1 MSYEVALWISFNL
14 FIFLMLA
21 LDLGVFQKKTHAV
34 SVKEALIW
42 SAVWILLA
50 MLFNL
55 FIYFDMGKAKAIEFF
70 TGYLLERSLSI
81 DNIFVF
87 VLLFSY
93 FKVPPEFQHKV
104 LFWGVLGAL
113 ILRAALIL
121 LGVVLIHKFAWIIYV
136 FGAFLVFT
144 GFKMAYQDDS
154 DIDPEKNIVIRLFRK
169 FFPVTKD
176 YDGENFFV
184 NIDGKK
190 LATPLFVVLIATE
203 FTDLVFAFDSIP
215 AIFAVTND
223 AYIIYTSNIFAIL
236 GLRAMYFALAAVID
250 KFHYLKIGLAMILIF
265 IGFKMLIIDLF
276 KIPIGYSLGVIAL
289 ILALSVVLSLIKPKT
304 EKENE
309 DGKN

>member
-1 MSYEVALWISFNL
+1 MSYEVVLWISFNL

-21 LDLGVFQKKTHAV
+21 LDLGVFQKKDHAV
-34 SVKEALIW
+34 TVKEALIW

-50 MLFNL
+50 LFFNA
-55 FIYFDMGKAKAIEFF
+55 FIYYDMGKVKALEFF

-93 FKVPPEFQHKV
+93 FKVPAEFQHKV

-121 LGVVLIHKFAWIIYV
+121 LGVVLINKFAWIIYV

-154 DIDPEKNIVIRLFRK
+154 DIHPEKNILIRLFRK
-169 FFPVTKD
+169 FFPVTNEYHGGD
-176 YDGENFFV
+176 FFV
-184 NIDGKK
+184 TIDSKK
-190 LATPLFVVLIATE
+190 FATPLFIVLIATE

-236 GLRAMYFALAAVID
+236 GLRAMYFVLAGIID
-250 KFHYLKIGLAMILIF
+250 KFHYLKIGLSMVLIF
-265 IGFKMLIIDLF
+265 IGFKMLIIDIF
-276 KIPIGYSLGVIAL
+276 KIPIGYSLGVIAI
-289 ILALSVVLSLIKPKT
+289 ILTLSVVLSLLKPKLD
-304 EKENE
+304 N
-309 DGKN
+309 

>member
-1 MSYEVALWISFNL
+1 MSYEVVLWISFNL

-21 LDLGVFQKKTHAV
+21 LDLGVFQKKDHAV
-34 SVKEALIW
+34 TVKEALIW
-42 SAVWILLA
+42 SGVWIVLA
-50 MLFNL
+50 LIFNA
-55 FIYFDMGKAKAIEFF
+55 FIYYDMGKIKALEFF

-93 FKVPPEFQHKV
+93 FKVPAEFQHKV

-121 LGVVLIHKFAWIIYV
+121 LGVVLINKFAWIIYV

-154 DIDPEKNIVIRLFRK
+154 DIHPEKNIVIRIFKK
-169 FFPVTKD
+169 FFPVSNEYHGGD
-176 YDGENFFV
+176 FFV
-184 NIDGKK
+184 TIDAKRF
-190 LATPLFVVLIATE
+190 ATPLFIVLIATE

-236 GLRAMYFALAAVID
+236 GLRAMYFVLAGIID
-250 KFHYLKIGLAMILIF
+250 KFHYLKIGLSMVLIF
-265 IGFKMLIIDLF
+265 IGFKMLIIDIF
-276 KIPIGYSLGVIAL
+276 KIPIGYSLGVIA
-289 ILALSVVLSLIKPKT
+289 IIITLSVVLSLLKPKQ
-304 EKENE
+304 
-309 DGKN
+309 DD

>member
-1 MSYEVALWISFNL
+1 MSYELILWISFNL
-14 FIFLMLA
+14 FIFVMLA
-21 LDLGVFQKKTHAV
+21 LDLGVFQRNKHII

-42 SAVWILLA
+42 SLVWIILA

-55 FIYFDMGKAKAIEFF
+55 FIYFDMGKVKAVEFF

-93 FKVPPEFQHKV
+93 FKVPQEYQHKV

-113 ILRAALIL
+113 ILRALLIF
-121 LGVVLIHKFAWIIYV
+121 LGVILIAKFAWIIYI

-144 GFKMAYQDDS
+144 GFKMAMQNEDH
-154 DIDPEKNIVIRLFRK
+154 IDPEKNIVIRLYRK
-169 FFPVTKD
+169 FFPVSNE
-176 YDGENFFV
+176 YDNGNFFTV
-184 NIDGKK
+184 KNGKK

-223 AYIIYTSNIFAIL
+223 PFIIYTSNIFAIL
-236 GLRAMYFALAAVID
+236 GLRAMYFALAGVID
-250 KFHYLKIGLAMILIF
+250 KFHYLKVGLSMILIF
-265 IGFKMLIIDLF
+265 IGFKMLIIDLY
-276 KIPIGYSLGVIAL
+276 KIPIGYSLGAIAL
-289 ILALSVVLSLIKPKT
+289 ILIASVVLSLLKPQKKV
-304 EKENE
+304 E
-309 DGKN
+309 